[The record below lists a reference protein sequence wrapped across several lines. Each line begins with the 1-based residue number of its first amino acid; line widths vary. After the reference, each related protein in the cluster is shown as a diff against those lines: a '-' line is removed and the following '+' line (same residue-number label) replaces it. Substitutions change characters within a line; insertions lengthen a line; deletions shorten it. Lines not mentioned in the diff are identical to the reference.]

1 MSPETQARMFEP
13 FFSTKFAG
21 RGLGLAVVEGI
32 VRSLDGT
39 IELDSKPGK
48 GTAIR
53 VSLPGAEG
61 TLAQIDGMKE
71 RHAEPAQPYGAAT
84 ILLVEDEDPLR
95 QAVSKMLRKMGMTV
109 IEAANGS
116 AAMDAIRT
124 ARKIDVLIL
133 DITIP
138 GVSSRDVFAEA
149 KRLRPATRM
158 IVLSA
163 YPKDVA
169 SAYLQA
175 TVEHFIRKPYRVNE
189 LVELIRQTD

>member
-1 MSPETQARMFEP
+1 MFEP
-13 FFSTKFAG
+13 FFTTKSAG

-39 IELDSKPGK
+39 IELASEPAK

-53 VSLPGAEG
+53 ISLRGAEG
-61 TLAQIDGMKE
+61 TPARVDGTKE
-71 RHAEPAQPYGAAT
+71 RHAEPARPYGAAT

-95 QAVSKMLRKMGMTV
+95 QAVSKMLRKTGMTV

-116 AAMDAIRT
+116 AAMDVIRT
-124 ARKIDVLIL
+124 ARRIDVLIL

-138 GVSSRDVFAEA
+138 GASSQDVFAEA

-169 SAYLQA
+169 SACLQA
-175 TVEHFIRKPYRVNE
+175 PVEHFIRKPYRMSE